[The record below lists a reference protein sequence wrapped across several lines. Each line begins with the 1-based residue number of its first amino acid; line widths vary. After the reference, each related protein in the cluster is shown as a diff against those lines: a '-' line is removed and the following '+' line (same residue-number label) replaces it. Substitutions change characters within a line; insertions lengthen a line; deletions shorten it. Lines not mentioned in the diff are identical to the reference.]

1 MVETNANQKPNSVG
15 LVGDGDDVELIECFE
30 EVFAITFS
38 NEEVERITTLG
49 EAYEIICSKLPTSTE
64 KKNSC
69 LTAMAYNRL
78 NRALRDQGRIPLA
91 VRIDVP
97 SNLTPKNFQKQ
108 LEERSNLRLDFLT
121 RASSWAV
128 ALNFLQFVTWVAGLI
143 LFSGLSAFVATGV
156 IFVVSH
162 ALWRIAE
169 RTDSRVW
176 SFDGTIGDLSRRAS
190 EENIGKLVLLGG
202 KWKDADIWQS
212 MTSIISDFTGYPCH
226 KMTPETVFI

>member
-1 MVETNANQKPNSVG
+1 MVEKNANWKPNSVG

-30 EVFAITFS
+30 EVFEITFS
-38 NEEVERITTLG
+38 NEEAESITTLG

-64 KKNSC
+64 KRNRC
-69 LTAMAYNRL
+69 LTAMAYYRL
-78 NRALRDQGRIPLA
+78 NRSLRDQGKIPPA
-91 VRIDVP
+91 VRIEVP
-97 SNLTPKNFQKQ
+97 SDMTPKSFQKQ
-108 LEERSNLRLDFLT
+108 LEERSNLRLNFLT
-121 RASSWAV
+121 RASSWV
-128 ALNFLQFVTWVAGLI
+128 VVLTFLQFVTWVAGPI
-143 LFSGLSAFVATGV
+143 LFSGLSAFVATAT
-156 IFVVSH
+156 IFAVSH

-169 RTDSRVW
+169 RSDNRVW

-202 KWKDADIWQS
+202 KWKDADIWRS